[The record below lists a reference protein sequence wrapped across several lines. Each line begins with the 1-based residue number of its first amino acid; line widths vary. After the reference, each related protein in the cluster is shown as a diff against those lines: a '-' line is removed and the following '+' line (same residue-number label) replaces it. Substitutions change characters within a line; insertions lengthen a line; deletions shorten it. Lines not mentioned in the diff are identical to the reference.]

1 MCNLFI
7 FNMIKGKYD
16 FNIEFVNGK
25 RRTQGRGNFTLVY
38 SSSLED
44 ERKKIQERI
53 NGLFEDSFENYLKE
67 EEGLGYDFGDS
78 KGCIPYALFIRKNL
92 GLLALSTQ
100 PARPLELKAQISGD
114 LDEIINLERL
124 DNYLENG
131 YVSKNEYV
139 LI

>member
-1 MCNLFI
+1 
-7 FNMIKGKYD
+7 MIKGKYD

-25 RRTQGRGNFTLVY
+25 RRTQGIGNFTLVY
-38 SSSLED
+38 FSPLED

-78 KGCIPYALFIRKNL
+78 KAGIPYALFIRKDL
-92 GLLALSTQ
+92 GHLSLSTQ
-100 PARPLELKAQISGD
+100 PARPLELKAQISGC

-131 YVSKNEYV
+131 YDSKNEYV

>member
-1 MCNLFI
+1 
-7 FNMIKGKYD
+7 MIKGKY
-16 FNIEFVNGK
+16 NLNVEFISGEKRIQGK
-25 RRTQGRGNFTLVY
+25 GNFTLVY

-53 NGLFEDSFENYLKE
+53 NGLFKDSFENYLKE
-67 EEGLGYDFGDS
+67 EEGLKYYLGDS
-78 KGCIPYALFIRKNL
+78 KASIPYALFIRKDL
-92 GLLALSTQ
+92 GHLSLSTQ
-100 PARPLELKAQISGD
+100 PAKSLELKAQISGC

-131 YVSKNEYV
+131 YDSKNEHV